1 MRLIGE
7 KWSTISTNIEKE
19 KLTRKEVLEERLRNL
34 EDRIKREKPDDENKF
49 RVYYIYYLQ
58 NI

>member
-49 RVYYIYYLQ
+49 RILKD
-58 NI
+58 